1 MMNTIYQFH
10 IHHVHVMLYINPYLS
25 MRLRVVSK
33 HLHNPNGNIDWMTG
47 FIAKPCCTKPMHL
60 YTCMTEKL
68 YHAQPAR
75 NVKT

>member
-1 MMNTIYQFH
+1 MNTIYEFH
-10 IHHVHVMLYINPYLS
+10 VHHVHAMYINPYLF

-60 YTCMTEKL
+60 
-68 YHAQPAR
+68 
-75 NVKT
+75 NVHLHDREIVSCTTG